1 MSKKSKSSSF
11 DRGVQQGQDLVQ
23 TGFGIFAGAAIS
35 LTVIP
40 LTHTLKVA
48 NTATR
53 RTVQFTKGT
62 AEAAY
67 VAVAGKFAK
76 KTPVMA
82 QGSRS

>member
-1 MSKKSKSSSF
+1 MSKKSTTPFS
-11 DRGVQQGQDLVQ
+11 RGVQQGQSLVQ
-23 TGFGIFAGAAIS
+23 TGLGVVAGATMS

-40 LTHTLKVA
+40 VTHTLKVA
-48 NTATR
+48 KTATR
-53 RTVQFTKGT
+53 RTVNFTKGT

-76 KTPVMA
+76 KAPVKA